1 MSNSCKKG
9 KVYFNKN
16 DAFHLAKFSNEDG
29 SPCSYTN
36 RLRWSFM
43 IINKKEVQELC
54 PNENDKHK
62 ILEDIVNKYSSYLSA
77 AVKKEAL
84 IDNKELLDSNLKGSN
99 EIVIKDKLIRLQS
112 AKIYGVKS
120 YGSLLKSKK
129 YTYAYNNAL
138 SSEEKVQSKAKT
150 ASALDY
156 TRQSA
161 QEVLNKEAKEK
172 YKNTKQQSTTLRTN
186 NTNNA
191 SLAQEENS
199 SYIIISMPYV
209 YNYMDNSDTK
219 LEVILYEKRV
229 QASYMPEV
237 IVEYGVF
244 YDGTN
249 NNMYNIDFYEN
260 YKKFLEEPCKYII
273 NSKKVRVPT
282 KNSYEAYETIQE
294 YIAAEENPNKNQ
306 IIMTMLQEQILAS
319 NIRYFDKKSKEAQET
334 KEYDSKYWGQAKLS
348 SHAEKVFD
356 YFLKLKEDEED
367 TLGSNEEQNKFLY
380 KKILPNDKGDGSYTN
395 GKTNINRLYNLYNGD
410 DVKTKKDVPASTRFK
425 VYASGS
431 GTYDVFEKEDYKSD
445 STFGLGL
452 GLGETGVKAH
462 IIYTCFKMATQLREA
477 SIFNINELI
486 LDTFGFSRGAASA
499 RHFVCSIIDKY
510 ELTKEDK
517 KRKYTLDTRDKKDI
531 FSVFFE
537 QEDGLYTVLG
547 NKEYFNPLRVDVKDI
562 TVKKGNTR
570 TKVKNPFYNKE
581 YINIE
586 NISFR
591 FVGIYDTVT
600 HYGAIQSNDY
610 KDLNID
616 FAKGANS
623 KKLGHIAHIMADDEY
638 RYNFDAYSIFELSYK
653 DVYNSNEEGNFE
665 EFIIPGAHADVGGG
679 YNEKDE
685 LVYLGGYNSSLQKLK
700 NRAVSWNRKFFWLL
714 NNDIKII
721 EDKVY
726 LKQDDLQDEND
737 GFFIT
742 KESLEDNT
750 FVYHLYMYK
759 KHISN
764 KYAHVSL
771 KLMYDK
777 AINDKDNLEKVPL
790 SNPVKLYDFSDKVL
804 SDVYENLMNSKKIS
818 DLDEELYT
826 RLKDDY
832 IHHSS
837 SINNF
842 VNKPSNK
849 DKDIID
855 FYGKRVVYGSRGEVF

>member
-9 KVYFNKN
+9 KVYFNNK
-16 DAFHLAKFSNEDG
+16 DAFHLAKFSNADG
-29 SPCSYTN
+29 SPCAYTN

-54 PNENDKHK
+54 PNENDKNK

-112 AKIYGVKS
+112 AKIYGIKS

-138 SSEEKVQSKAKT
+138 SCEEKVQSDAKT

-161 QEVLNKEAKEK
+161 QEILNKEAKEK
-172 YKNTKQQSTTLRTN
+172 NKKTKKQSTTLVSNAN
-186 NTNNA
+186 NANNA

-273 NSKKVRVPT
+273 NSKGRDIVSKPSIEDY
-282 KNSYEAYETIQE
+282 KTIQE
-294 YIAAEENPNKNQ
+294 YIAAEENPRKNQ

-319 NIRYFDKKSKEAQET
+319 NIRYFDKKSKEAQDT

-462 IIYTCFKMATQLREA
+462 IIYTCYKMATQLREA

-547 NKEYFNPLRVDVKDI
+547 NKEYFNPLRVDAQYV
-562 TVKKGNTR
+562 
-570 TKVKNPFYNKE
+570 
-581 YINIE
+581 
-586 NISFR
+586 
-591 FVGIYDTVT
+591 
-600 HYGAIQSNDY
+600 A
-610 KDLNID
+610 
-616 FAKGANS
+616 
-623 KKLGHIAHIMADDEY
+623 
-638 RYNFDAYSIFELSYK
+638 
-653 DVYNSNEEGNFE
+653 
-665 EFIIPGAHADVGGG
+665 
-679 YNEKDE
+679 
-685 LVYLGGYNSSLQKLK
+685 
-700 NRAVSWNRKFFWLL
+700 
-714 NNDIKII
+714 
-721 EDKVY
+721 
-726 LKQDDLQDEND
+726 
-737 GFFIT
+737 
-742 KESLEDNT
+742 
-750 FVYHLYMYK
+750 
-759 KHISN
+759 
-764 KYAHVSL
+764 
-771 KLMYDK
+771 
-777 AINDKDNLEKVPL
+777 
-790 SNPVKLYDFSDKVL
+790 
-804 SDVYENLMNSKKIS
+804 
-818 DLDEELYT
+818 
-826 RLKDDY
+826 
-832 IHHSS
+832 
-837 SINNF
+837 
-842 VNKPSNK
+842 
-849 DKDIID
+849 
-855 FYGKRVVYGSRGEVF
+855 